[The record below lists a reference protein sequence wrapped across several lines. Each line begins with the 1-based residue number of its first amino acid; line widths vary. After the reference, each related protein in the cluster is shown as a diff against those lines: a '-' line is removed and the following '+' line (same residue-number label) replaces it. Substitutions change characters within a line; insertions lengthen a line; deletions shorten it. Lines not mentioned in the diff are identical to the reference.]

1 MTLDLQRRP
10 NRERERGVV
19 LALVLILGLLLS
31 TTIITFAR
39 RAVIDTMIVRN
50 RDNAASAEALA
61 RGGLRLATAVLVAD
75 QLAQGFDE
83 AAENPAAAPNADAA
97 SPATPGNTLDD
108 LWSRLRDYPL
118 VTPDGSRLQITIQ
131 DSGALLNLNAVVPYT
146 GNETPIDPEAEIFL
160 AQLLEKVIDD
170 MPVEPGKKDY
180 GPLRDLARNLID
192 YLDTDEIRVGGGAEN
207 DGSRDSASTPNDG
220 PLLSVEQLGL
230 IEGFDVQLMNE
241 MRHYV
246 TVHPLVGG
254 SGINLN
260 TAPPHVLA
268 LVYTTGKQQLA
279 DDDLVQQILNER
291 DADNIFC
298 TNSAGVSKSEKGS
311 DTSATSGDDRCIP
324 LTELD
329 IDGSIFPEISLPAE
343 SDTFTVT
350 ARAAVG
356 EIVRT
361 LVAVVDRS
369 QAEGPQVLS
378 WRMQ

>member
-31 TTIITFAR
+31 TAIITFAR

-75 QLAQGFDE
+75 QLAQGLAD
-83 AAENPAAAPNADAA
+83 ENPAARPNAEAA
-97 SPATPGNTLDD
+97 NPATPGNTLDD

-118 VTPDGSRLQITIQ
+118 VTPDGSRLQITIR

-146 GNETPIDPEAEIFL
+146 GDNTPVDPEAENFL
-160 AQLLEKVIDD
+160 ALLLEKVIDD

-192 YLDTDEIRVGGGAEN
+192 YLDEDEIRVGGGEEN
-207 DGSRDSASTPNDG
+207 DGSRDSAPTPNDG

-246 TVHPLVGG
+246 TVHPIVGA

-268 LVYTTGKQQLA
+268 LVYTTGKQELA
-279 DDDLVQQILNER
+279 GDDLVQQILNKR
-291 DADNIFC
+291 DGDDILC
-298 TNSAGVSKSEKGS
+298 TNSGNASRSEQDS

-329 IDGSIFPEISLPAE
+329 IDGSIFPEVSLPAE

-369 QAEGPQVLS
+369 QVEGPQVLS